1 MEVYR
6 VSYYFIVTSQSNPN
20 TITNTDK
27 TLISSIERFKKRIW
41 DNERIQAIKQV
52 VAINL
57 V

>member
-1 MEVYR
+1 MELYR

-20 TITNTDK
+20 TITNPDK